1 MSFNFDIIAGK
12 FGIVRCCGVA
22 GNSGGLVANKV
33 GGYGSAIFTYIYVHY
48 KPLYYLA
55 VTGLVFAISIVV
67 AAGDGMLLLLLLIS
81 LLMSVDITDIVCW
94 LVFFIPTNFTNVFDV
109 G

>member
-1 MSFNFDIIAGK
+1 
-12 FGIVRCCGVA
+12 
-22 GNSGGLVANKV
+22 
-33 GGYGSAIFTYIYVHY
+33 
-48 KPLYYLA
+48 
-55 VTGLVFAISIVV
+55 
-67 AAGDGMLLLLLLIS
+67 LLLLLLIS

>member
-55 VTGLVFAISIVV
+55 VIGLVFAISIVV

-94 LVFFIPTNFTNVFDV
+94 LVSFIPTNFTNVFDV